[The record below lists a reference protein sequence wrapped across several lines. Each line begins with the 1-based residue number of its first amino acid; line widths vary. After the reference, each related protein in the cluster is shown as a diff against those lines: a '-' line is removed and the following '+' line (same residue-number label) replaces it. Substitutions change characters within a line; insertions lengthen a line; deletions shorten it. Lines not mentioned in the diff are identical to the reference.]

1 MNKQQVIAFMDW
13 VEAAIDLKIELYF
26 RETVDMNKTI
36 SALKLTE
43 EAANRAITTLEYL
56 KTIGVHSDSIDPTI
70 RAEKK
75 ALAAIREALADHIP
89 DATKMVGCAYCDN
102 PLFAG
107 TKCNNCGRVTLAEP
121 VKQEPVAW
129 KETVR
134 ALTDQVAALVW
145 ERDELQK
152 QVQRYERNG
161 VTCQLYGHKV
171 ERSCAECNEDQL
183 YVAPVSAEA
192 IRAEALEEAA
202 AMGEESI
209 RIWGDQDGRMV
220 EVVAAIR
227 RLK

>member
-1 MNKQQVIAFMDW
+1 MTPKERAAMQQALEALEETTALCINYESVEEKDGYQFTEAPDVISQGEKAI
-13 VEAAIDLKIELYF
+13 AAL
-26 RETVDMNKTI
+26 
-36 SALKLTE
+36 
-43 EAANRAITTLEYL
+43 
-56 KTIGVHSDSIDPTI
+56 
-70 RAEKK
+70 
-75 ALAAIREALADHIP
+75 REALAEQAKQAEIP
-89 DATKMVGCAYCDN
+89 EWVDVDDY
-102 PLFAG
+102 
-107 TKCNNCGRVTLAEP
+107 EEQ
-121 VKQEPVAW
+121 KQEPVAW